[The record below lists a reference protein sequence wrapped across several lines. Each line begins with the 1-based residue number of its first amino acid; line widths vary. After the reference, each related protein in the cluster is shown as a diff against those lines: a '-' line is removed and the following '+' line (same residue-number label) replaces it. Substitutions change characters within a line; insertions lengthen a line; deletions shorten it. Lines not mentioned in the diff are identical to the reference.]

1 MRKLWIAF
9 AGLLLAAC
17 ASEIAPAIDGVTTEI
32 APTATETPLP
42 TETPTPTITP
52 SPQPERHT
60 SVLMGTDWDSAY
72 PERVQFG
79 ERTDVLVLVTWV
91 ETWEGELTDFAL
103 ISLPRDLWVKVPCSP
118 LDPALEGY
126 DRTNAA
132 YAYGGFPCV
141 RQMVEQN
148 FGLEVD
154 QPMFLVQMRPF
165 MEVIKLFEPLK
176 VTPKETYRDWC
187 GDFLGTDGRGGYKLW
202 TATVEY
208 TMDPNQL
215 MCYLRGRNG
224 AASGD
229 LDRNR
234 RALEVLAAMA
244 RQYPEQV
251 SGDLANWGPGQ
262 YIALWG
268 IFAEHIQSDLQITDF
283 PDLVHLVPQAL
294 SSIDGSNGGPGWKIV
309 RMTLEETDFYRTP
322 IYSASVLLPTVEL
335 RGWMD
340 CMVTGSAAAGWDV
353 LRQSCTAQFTLPLVV
368 PMADPTMEPSAT
380 PQAHKPDSNPP
391 ALMATYNSMVNEGWE
406 QDVAYSYVWCEYVRA
421 RPFDACLRMTY
432 QALKEDQ

>member
-52 SPQPERHT
+52 SPQPERHPA
-60 SVLMGTDWDSAY
+60 VLMGTDWDSAY

-103 ISLPRDLWVKVPCSP
+103 ISLPRDLWVKVLCSP

-202 TATVEY
+202 TEGVEY

-215 MCYLRGRNG
+215 LCYLRGRQG

-244 RQYPEQV
+244 RQNPEQM
-251 SGDLANWGPGQ
+251 G
-262 YIALWG
+262 G
-268 IFAEHIQSDLQITDF
+268 IFSQFISSDVQLSDIQDLF
-283 PDLVHLVPQAL
+283 HLVPQAL
-294 SSIDGSNGGPGWKIV
+294 KQDISSWNTI
-309 RMTLEETDFYRTP
+309 RFTLMEVNFWRTP
-322 IYSASVLLPTVEL
+322 LYGASVLVPTVEL
-335 RGWMD
+335 DGWIH
-340 CMVTGSAAAGWDV
+340 CMLTEEQPDAEI
-353 LRQSCTAQFTLPLVV
+353 LRASCTAQYTAPLV
-368 PMADPTMEPSAT
+368 ADEETTSP
-380 PQAHKPDSNPP
+380 
-391 ALMATYNSMVNEGWE
+391 
-406 QDVAYSYVWCEYVRA
+406 
-421 RPFDACLRMTY
+421 
-432 QALKEDQ
+432 